1 MLREQCSLLSHKGWA
16 PWWDLHV
23 EPTPHVRGGSITP
36 RAPKYFPVKYG
47 LLNRTCGP
55 SGTPL
60 DTKGREGAI
69 VAIAVGSFLTNQIK

>member
-1 MLREQCSLLSHKGWA
+1 MLQKQCSLLSHRGWV

-23 EPTPHVRGGSITP
+23 EPTSNVRGGSIAP
-36 RAPKYFPVKYG
+36 GAPKYFPVKYD

-55 SGTPL
+55 SGTSL
-60 DTKGREGAI
+60 GTEGREGVV